1 MDSIDRALVARTVPT
16 IIEEGEIRR
25 SSTEASPPADPT
37 DSRQQPSALRMV
49 ESSNGGDNSLG
60 SMSGEFRA
68 VLAGVQERLPY
79 SRMNRPYRESAL
91 RDGPRF
97 VRNPSPGR
105 ASDSSEGIL
114 DRNAVLDSS
123 GGFASEADI
132 NDYRQWCAERLASSS
147 LGANPLALSVASA
160 ERSPL
165 ALPNDARLVPH
176 DGAREPTTP
185 GQQTASSPSIAPVRH
200 HQAHALGRRS
210 DTVDTFENYIESQ
223 DDTSDSLSFT
233 ASEENLRRQRTLLEL
248 ARLEPSRDRVRSDDS
263 TLREFAHAF
272 ALQRGQRAGPSVV
285 GPAREPGF
293 QNQEAAGPSSSA
305 EPLRHRQ
312 RLDRAAT
319 GPINNSGHLDFG
331 HVVGPNWVHR
341 DQPAPDLLILQLD
354 QQGLLP
360 SSSEPQTSIDIY
372 SVPYTVVRG
381 PGGPRDI
388 RLFRN
393 RYVPPPQSR
402 IATP

>member
-1 MDSIDRALVARTVPT
+1 
-16 IIEEGEIRR
+16 
-25 SSTEASPPADPT
+25 
-37 DSRQQPSALRMV
+37 
-49 ESSNGGDNSLG
+49 
-60 SMSGEFRA
+60 
-68 VLAGVQERLPY
+68 
-79 SRMNRPYRESAL
+79 MNRPYRESAL

-97 VRNPSPGR
+97 VRNPSQGR

-114 DRNAVLDSS
+114 DRNAILDSS
-123 GGFASEADI
+123 GGVASEADI
-132 NDYRQWCAERLASSS
+132 NDYRQWCLERLARSR

-165 ALPNDARLVPH
+165 ALPNDARLVTH

-185 GQQTASSPSIAPVRH
+185 GQQTASSSSIGPVRH
-200 HQAHALGRRS
+200 HQAQALGRRS

-233 ASEENLRRQRTLLEL
+233 ASEENLRRQRALLEL
-248 ARLEPSRDRVRSDDS
+248 ARLEPSRDRIRSDD
-263 TLREFAHAF
+263 EFAHAF
-272 ALQRGQRAGPSVV
+272 ALQRGQQARPSVV
-285 GPAREPGF
+285 GPARELGF

-305 EPLRHRQ
+305 EPSRHRQ

-319 GPINNSGHLDFG
+319 RPINNSGHLDFG
-331 HVVGPNWVHR
+331 PVVGPNWVHR
-341 DQPAPDLLILQLD
+341 DQPAPAPLILQLG
-354 QQGLLP
+354 QHGLLP
-360 SSSEPQTSIDIY
+360 SSSQPQTSIDIN
-372 SVPYTVVRG
+372 SVAYTVVRG

-393 RYVPPPQSR
+393 RHVPPPQSR

>member
-1 MDSIDRALVARTVPT
+1 M
-16 IIEEGEIRR
+16 
-25 SSTEASPPADPT
+25 
-37 DSRQQPSALRMV
+37 
-49 ESSNGGDNSLG
+49 
-60 SMSGEFRA
+60 
-68 VLAGVQERLPY
+68 LAGTPEGLPD

-91 RDGPRF
+91 GDGPRL
-97 VRNPSPGR
+97 VRNPSQGL
-105 ASDSSEGIL
+105 ASDSSEGIVN
-114 DRNAVLDSS
+114 RNAILDSS

-132 NDYRQWCAERLASSS
+132 NDYRQWCFERLASSRQ
-147 LGANPLALSVASA
+147 GAHPLALSVASA

-165 ALPNDARLVPH
+165 ALPDDARRVPH
-176 DGAREPTTP
+176 DGAREPTIP
-185 GQQTASSPSIAPVRH
+185 GQQAASSPSIGPGR
-200 HQAHALGRRS
+200 LGRRS
-210 DTVDTFENYIESQ
+210 DTIDSFENFMESR
-223 DDTSDSLSFT
+223 DDTSDSLSFA

-248 ARLEPSRDRVRSDDS
+248 ARLEPSRDRIRSDDP

-272 ALQRGQRAGPSVV
+272 ALQRGEQPGPSVV
-285 GPAREPGF
+285 DPAGELGF

-319 GPINNSGHLDFG
+319 GPMNNSGNLDFG
-331 HVVGPNWVHR
+331 PVVGPNWVHR
-341 DQPAPDLLILQLD
+341 DQPAPDPLIRQLRERD
-354 QQGLLP
+354 LLP
-360 SSSEPQTSIDIY
+360 SSSRRQRSIDINGV
-372 SVPYTVVRG
+372 SYTVVRG